1 MGGEEFF
8 TLLPGTDQAGAVEI
22 VCRRLNS
29 SARDIDSLLK
39 QADKA
44 RYQAKAGGRN
54 RVAVWRNI
62 FRRNVAMFLK
72 PDKYFSMDALPPSIA
87 LSACFPNKVPE
98 WM

>member
-62 FRRNVAMFLK
+62 FRRNVAML
-72 PDKYFSMDALPPSIA
+72 FSMDALPPSIA